1 MRSLQCSRVRYRKAV
16 AISLLLFFI
25 AIFDL
30 KHHRI
35 PNISLIL
42 LIVVS
47 IMSGVHDFDL
57 IYLLLISVAVAFFTL
72 ITGCG
77 FGDSKLLIILLALVI
92 PRSQI
97 SHFISAVL
105 LASSIL
111 VLLHF
116 IRIRSLRGEIAFA
129 PALCGAVLALS
140 P

>member
-1 MRSLQCSRVRYRKAV
+1 M
-16 AISLLLFFI
+16 AISLLLFSI

-35 PNISLIL
+35 PNFSLLL
-42 LIVVS
+42 LIVIS
-47 IMSGVHDFDL
+47 ILSGVHDFDL
-57 IYLLLISVAVAFFTL
+57 IYLLLISVAVALFTL
-72 ITGCG
+72 LTGCG

-92 PRSQI
+92 PRYQI

-111 VLLHF
+111 VLLHL
-116 IRIRSLRGEIAFA
+116 IRFRSFRGEIAFA

>member
-1 MRSLQCSRVRYRKAV
+1 V
-16 AISLLLFFI
+16 AISLLLFSI
-25 AIFDL
+25 AIFDI

-35 PNISLIL
+35 PNISLLL
-42 LIVVS
+42 LILIS
-47 IMSGVHDFDL
+47 IMSGVQDL
-57 IYLLLISVAVAFFTL
+57 DIIYLLFISVGVAFFTL
-72 ITGCG
+72 LTGCG

-111 VLLHF
+111 ILLHL
-116 IRIRSLRGEIAFA
+116 IRFRSLRGEIAFA